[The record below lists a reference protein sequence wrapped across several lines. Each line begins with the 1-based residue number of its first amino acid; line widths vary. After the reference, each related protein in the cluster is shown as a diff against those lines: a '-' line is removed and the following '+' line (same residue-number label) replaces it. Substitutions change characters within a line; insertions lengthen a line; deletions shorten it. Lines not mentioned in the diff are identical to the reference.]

1 MKSNVKYMLLGIAV
15 MILGIYL
22 RVIYIGYISNSFVR
36 TIWFVLPIIGFLVVL
51 FAFLFPD
58 HHEDIA
64 DKTYDILFEQKE
76 KSIKETVC
84 PKCGKAYKEIYTS
97 CPWCG
102 YKEK

>member
-1 MKSNVKYMLLGIAV
+1 MKSNVKIMLLGIAV
-15 MILGIYL
+15 MILGIYTGI
-22 RVIYIGYISNSFVR
+22 VFIGYLGLI
-36 TIWFVLPIIGFLVVL
+36 IMIIGFLVVL
-51 FAFLFPD
+51 FGFLSPD